1 MIDVYRYIGRPVF
14 LLLACLMA
22 VAVAGCNARLGGLE
36 SNLPGPDDVD
46 LGAKKPRTSIS
57 RGETATAPDAQRGSY
72 QIFPGQPPRDTD
84 GALPAPGVTEEGGKY
99 SINID
104 GADLAQAAKLILGE
118 TLGLNYIVDPRVQ
131 GTITLASSRPLSARE
146 ALDAFEAALRL
157 NGAVLVRSEGLVKV
171 VASQEVIDGEMG
183 VADLGTAGGT
193 ASPGYGVSVVP
204 LRFIGVTNM
213 MELLDSFIARSGTVR
228 ASNAGSMILLRGTA
242 AERQSLVDVVLS
254 FDVDWMKSQTAAIA
268 VLANGTPEDMVTQ
281 LEAVFADDTAAAGA
295 NKARFIPLDR
305 LNGVVVIANRAEKV
319 RRALSWIGRLDKP
332 STNETGYYVY
342 AVQNGSAVDF
352 AKILNSTFLEKSGAA
367 STISQVAPDQKP
379 VDQSTG
385 TQPAPDGQQGG
396 DTAQGQGQGNESGKS
411 DSQQTTTKPED
422 ATASIPE
429 TDLSSGIRIT
439 PNIANNTLVIRA
451 TPREYRKILTMLRRI
466 DSPAI
471 QVLINA
477 TIAEVTLNDKLRYG
491 VQAYLKSSDVSGGVF
506 NGAGLLLKPSFPG
519 LNFILGK
526 TSDPSLV
533 LDALSSVTRVR
544 VVSSPSVLVLENE
557 TATIKVGD
565 KVPIL
570 TQQVTDTKS
579 KDAPIVNSIEYRDA
593 GVILKVK
600 PRVNSAGLVTME
612 ISQELSAVVPG
623 TEGLSA
629 QTPTFSQRTVD
640 STVSVY
646 TTQTVVLGGL
656 ISGQESREKDSV
668 PGINKIPILGDLIG
682 KTDKSAK
689 RNELIIFITPQIVQD
704 AVDASTVSQEL
715 RAKMK
720 SFNWN

>member
-1 MIDVYRYIGRPVF
+1 MIDVYRYIGRPGH
-14 LLLACLMA
+14 LLLACLMV

-36 SNLPGPDDVD
+36 SNLPAPEDVD
-46 LGAKKPRTSIS
+46 LGAKRPRTAIS
-57 RGETATAPDAQRGSY
+57 RGETETVPEARRGSY
-72 QIFPGQPPRDTD
+72 QIFPGQPPRDED
-84 GALPAPGVTEEGGKY
+84 GTLPAPGVTEQGGKF

-104 GADLAQAAKLILGE
+104 GAEMAQAAKLILGE
-118 TLGLNYIVDPRVQ
+118 TLGLNYIVDPRIQ
-131 GTITLASSRPLSARE
+131 GTITLASSRPLSGRE
-146 ALDAFEAALRL
+146 VLDAFEAALRL
-157 NGAVLVRSEGLVKV
+157 NGAVLMRSEGLVKV

-183 VADLGTAGGT
+183 AADLGAAGGS

-204 LRFIGVTNM
+204 LRYIGVTNM

-268 VLANGTPEDMVTQ
+268 LLANSTPDDMVSQ

-295 NKARFIPLDR
+295 NKARFIPLER
-305 LNGVVVIANRAEKV
+305 LNGIVVIANRAEKV
-319 RRALSWIGRLDKP
+319 RRALSWVGRLDK
-332 STNETGYYVY
+332 SNTNETGYYVY
-342 AVQNGSAVDF
+342 AVQNGGAVEF

-367 STISQVAPDQKP
+367 STISEVAPEQKP
-379 VDQSTG
+379 VEQTTG
-385 TQPAPDGQQGG
+385 TQTAPDGQQEGG
-396 DTAQGQGQGNESGKS
+396 TAQGQGNESGKS

-451 TPREYRKILTMLRRI
+451 TPREYRKILAMLRRI

-477 TIAEVTLNDKLRYG
+477 TIAEVSLTDKLRYG
-491 VQAYLKSSDVSGGVF
+491 VQAYFKSGDVSGGVF
-506 NGAGLLLKPSFPG
+506 NGDALVLKPSFPG

-526 TSDPSLV
+526 TNDPRLV
-533 LDALSSVTRVR
+533 LDALSAVTKVR

-557 TATIKVGD
+557 SATIKVGD

-570 TQQVTDTKS
+570 TRQVQSVEDPK
-579 KDAPIVNSIEYRDA
+579 APTVNSIEYRDA

-600 PRVNSAGLVTME
+600 PRVNSSGLVTME
-612 ISQELSAVVPG
+612 ISQELSSVVPG
-623 TEGLSA
+623 AEGVTVD
-629 QTPTFSQRTVD
+629 TPTFSQRTVD

-656 ISGQESREKDSV
+656 ISGQESREKDGV

-682 KTDKSAK
+682 KTDKSSK

-704 AVDASTVSQEL
+704 AGDASTVSQEL

-720 SFNWN
+720 SFSWN

>member
-1 MIDVYRYIGRPVF
+1 MIDVYRYIGRPGL
-14 LLLACLMA
+14 LLLACLMV

-36 SNLPGPDDVD
+36 SNLPAPVDVD
-46 LGAKKPRTSIS
+46 LGAKRPRTAIS
-57 RGETATAPDAQRGSY
+57 RGETETAPEAQRGSY
-72 QIFPGQPPRDTD
+72 QIFPGQPAQGED
-84 GALPAPGVTEEGGKY
+84 GALPAPGVTEQGGKF

-104 GADLAQAAKLILGE
+104 GAEMAQAAKLILGE

-131 GTITLASSRPLSARE
+131 GTVTLASSRPLSGRE
-146 ALDAFEAALRL
+146 VLNAFEAALRL
-157 NGAVLVRSEGLVKV
+157 NGAVLVQSEGLVKV

-183 VADLGTAGGT
+183 AADLGTAGGT
-193 ASPGYGVSVVP
+193 PSPGYGVSVVP
-204 LRFIGVTNM
+204 LRYISVTNM

-242 AERQSLVDVVLS
+242 VERQSLVDVVLS

-268 VLANGTPEDMVTQ
+268 MLANSTPDDMVSQ

-305 LNGVVVIANRAEKV
+305 LNGIVVIANRAEKV
-319 RRALSWIGRLDKP
+319 RRALSWVGRLDK
-332 STNETGYYVY
+332 SNTNETGYYVY
-342 AVQNGSAVDF
+342 AVQNGSAVEF

-367 STISQVAPDQKP
+367 STISEVAPEQKP
-379 VDQSTG
+379 VEQSTG
-385 TQPAPDGQQGG
+385 TQPNPDGQQEGG
-396 DTAQGQGQGNESGKS
+396 TGQGQGNESGKT
-411 DSQQTTTKPED
+411 DNQQTTTKPGD
-422 ATASIPE
+422 TTASVPE

-439 PNIANNTLVIRA
+439 PNTANNTLVIRA

-477 TIAEVTLNDKLRYG
+477 TIAEVSLTDKLRYG
-491 VQAYLKSSDVSGGVF
+491 VQAYFKSSDVSGGVF
-506 NGAGLLLKPSFPG
+506 NGDALVLKPSFPG
-519 LNFILGK
+519 LNFFLGK
-526 TSDPSLV
+526 TNDPRLV
-533 LDALSSVTRVR
+533 LDALSAVTKVR

-557 TATIKVGD
+557 SATIKVGD

-570 TQQVTDTKS
+570 TRQVQSVDDPK
-579 KDAPIVNSIEYRDA
+579 APTVNSIEYRDA
-593 GVILKVK
+593 GVILTVK
-600 PRVNSAGLVTME
+600 PRVNSSGLVTME
-612 ISQELSAVVPG
+612 ISQELSSVVPG
-623 TEGLSA
+623 AEGVTVDS
-629 QTPTFSQRTVD
+629 PTFSQRTVD
-640 STVSVY
+640 STVSVP

-656 ISGQESREKDSV
+656 ISGQESREKNGV
-668 PGINKIPILGDLIG
+668 PGIDKIPILGDLIG

-689 RNELIIFITPQIVQD
+689 RNELIIFITPQIIQD
-704 AVDASTVSQEL
+704 AGDASTVSQEL